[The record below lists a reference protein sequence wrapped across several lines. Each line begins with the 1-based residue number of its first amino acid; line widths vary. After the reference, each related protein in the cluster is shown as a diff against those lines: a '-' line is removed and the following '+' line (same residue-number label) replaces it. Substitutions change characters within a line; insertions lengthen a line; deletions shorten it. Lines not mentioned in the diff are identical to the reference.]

1 MVVVFVARAMLNSST
16 ANLIFL
22 HVGLMAVVLSN
33 AVQLRLAKLIQSRAL
48 SHGWRRKS
56 FGLPAAALKD
66 AWGNGLA

>member
-48 SHGWRRKS
+48 SHG
-56 FGLPAAALKD
+56 
-66 AWGNGLA
+66 